1 MRSDRAETT
10 ATTAAPLP
18 ASVETTNSGTEL
30 ARGAIVNIVTLVA
43 ANLRGI
49 FTFLIAR
56 LLGQGTLGTFGIAWS
71 TTDLLSKF
79 GTFGMDTSSVALVA
93 GREARGDTNGSRILF
108 HRAVMFGLLFSVMA
122 ALLGILDFPDDR
134 PGARA
139 TAGSRAHDLAHA
151 ARAAG
156 HRALPHQQRRLA
168 RHESDAA
175 RPLLARLHR
184 DIRHHRLL
192 SRGDRHRIA
201 PISRRPLRFWLEP
214 EPAD

>member
-1 MRSDRAETT
+1 MSSDQTDTT

-30 ARGAIVNIVTLVA
+30 ARGAIVNVVTLIA

-93 GREARGDTNGSRILF
+93 GREARGDTNGSRLLF
-108 HRAVMFGLLFSVMA
+108 HRAVLFGLIAHRPA
-122 ALLGILDFPDDR
+122 ADR
-134 PGARA
+134 FVK
-139 TAGSRAHDLAHA
+139 
-151 ARAAG
+151 
-156 HRALPHQQRRLA
+156 
-168 RHESDAA
+168 
-175 RPLLARLHR
+175 
-184 DIRHHRLL
+184 
-192 SRGDRHRIA
+192 
-201 PISRRPLRFWLEP
+201 RRPTSSTASKA
-214 EPAD
+214 PARQG